1 MSETLCSGRVSV
13 SSPEAGV
20 VTVRLARPDKMNAL
34 DPAMF
39 DGLIEAAHLVRSMSG
54 VRVVVMHGEGRAF
67 CAGLDMGS
75 FEAMGSGKGPNMG
88 NLLPR
93 EGTIANRAQQVAWLW
108 RELSVPV
115 LAAIHGVAFGGG
127 LQVAL
132 GADMRWATAD
142 TKLSVLESKWG
153 LVPDMAGMPL
163 MRELL
168 RSDVMRELTYTGRIL
183 SGEEAQALGLVTH
196 VADDPLAA
204 AMAVAKEIASRSPHA
219 VRAGKRLLNQ
229 CFDANAA
236 DLLLAET
243 HEQVAL
249 IGSANQVEAVKAGLE
264 KRMPAFKEADPA

>member
-1 MSETLCSGRVSV
+1 MSETHCSDRVCV
-13 SSPEAGV
+13 SQPEAGV
-20 VTVRLARPDKMNAL
+20 VMVRLARPDKMNAL

-39 DGLIEAAHLVRSMSG
+39 NGLIEAAQLVKTMLG
-54 VRVVVMHGEGRAF
+54 VRAVVIHGEGRAF

-75 FEAMGSGKGPNMG
+75 FESMSSGRGPNMS

-93 EGTIANRAQQVAWLW
+93 EGSIANRAQQVAWLW
-108 RELSVPV
+108 RELPVPV
-115 LAAIHGVAFGGG
+115 LCAIHGVAFGGG

-132 GADMRWATAD
+132 GADIRWATAD
-142 TKLSVLESKWG
+142 AKLSVLESKWG

-183 SGEEAQALGLVTH
+183 SGVEAQALGLVTH
-196 VADDPLAA
+196 VAEDPLAA

-229 CFDANAA
+229 CFDASAS

-264 KRMPAFKEADPA
+264 KRAPQFSEAGLP